1 MTTWRWRLVG
11 ALAPAVLWTGLV
23 TAEAA
28 TRVECLPTAPI
39 GCSVSWA
46 GLIRVVTAVSII
58 FEDAC
63 LAHDLCYRHGEA
75 TYGYDK
81 AICDDRLFADLD
93 VICRADPT
101 LWTYVTLGLSKLL
114 CHLAKRAVYA
124 AVLHSE
130 IAVAAFQTGPASTCC
145 RFDGPGVVPRPE
157 CAA

>member
-1 MTTWRWRLVG
+1 MRTWRWRLLG
-11 ALAPAVLWTGLV
+11 ALAPAVLWTGIV

-39 GCSVSWA
+39 GCSVNWA

-81 AICDDRLFADLD
+81 AICDDNLLADLD
-93 VICRADPT
+93 AICRADPT
-101 LWTYVTLGLSKLL
+101 LLTYATLGISKLL

-124 AVLHSE
+124 AVSRSR
-130 IAVAAFQTGPASTCC
+130 IAATAFQTGLASTCC
-145 RFDGPGVVPRPE
+145 RYDRAGVPLPE
-157 CAA
+157 CAT